1 MNIRG
6 IHLGGILE
14 FSSPNVI
21 TIREREKYM
30 AAAKKA
36 GARVRVVSCV
46 MKESYGIV
54 STLQSG

>member
-1 MNIRG
+1 
-6 IHLGGILE
+6 LGGILE

>member
-1 MNIRG
+1 M
-6 IHLGGILE
+6 
-14 FSSPNVI
+14 I

-54 STLQSG
+54 SMANIGWT